1 MRTATGRSWAPPR
14 GWMKED
20 KASWEASFNGS
31 AAVSRPEIC
40 HHAGLCPAETCCR
53 NRIGQQKVH
62 EYEALR
68 GNYGRRLYCRL
79 TSFGRSL
86 QTNLRITLDTLYLCE
101 KFFFM
106 CPYSYQLVAESG
118 HCHLLIH
125 MHIISFLTLLLI
137 FSRGVTLNCLNLFQD
152 RSCDA
157 AAELCFFI

>member
-1 MRTATGRSWAPPR
+1 MAPRLFPGRQFCP
-14 GWMKED
+14 
-20 KASWEASFNGS
+20 
-31 AAVSRPEIC
+31 
-40 HHAGLCPAETCCR
+40 HAGLCPAEACCR

-68 GNYGRRLYCRL
+68 GNYGRRRYCRL

-106 CPYSYQLVAESG
+106 CPYSCQLVAESG

-157 AAELCFFI
+157 AAEFCFFI